1 MMPPAVPGP
10 ALDPGSAPRPRNRT
24 ATEAALIAAVA
35 QVLARE
41 GFGKLGVNAVAKA
54 AGVDKVL
61 IYRYFDGLPGL
72 MKAYAESGAFWPTV
86 EEIMGSDL
94 PALLKRP
101 AHERYAAFLCRFA
114 DALRARPLT
123 IEILA
128 LETVERNQLTV
139 VLETVREEWGGEV
152 ARTLGAAE
160 LGDARTVNTVSI
172 LLIAAIQYLMVR
184 ARKIRIFG
192 GIDLQ
197 TDAGWEELKRGLVVI
212 AVALFAQA

>member
-1 MMPPAVPGP
+1 MPATRPKP
-10 ALDPGSAPRPRNRT
+10 SSNPRPRNRST
-24 ATEAALIAAVA
+24 TEEALIAAVA
-35 QVLARE
+35 KVLAEE
-41 GFGKLGVNAVAKA
+41 GFGKLGVNAIAKA

-72 MKAYAESGAFWPTV
+72 MKAYAQSGAFWPTV

-128 LETVERNQLTV
+128 LETVERNELTA
-139 VLETVREEWGGEV
+139 VLETVREEWGFEV
-152 ARTLGAAE
+152 ARTLGADQ
-160 LGDARTVNTVSI
+160 LGDAKTVNTISI
-172 LLIAAIQYLMVR
+172 LLIAGIQYLLVR

-192 GIDLQ
+192 GIDLK
-197 TDAGWEELKRGLVVI
+197 TDAGWEELKRGLVAI
-212 AVALFAQA
+212 SLALFAQA